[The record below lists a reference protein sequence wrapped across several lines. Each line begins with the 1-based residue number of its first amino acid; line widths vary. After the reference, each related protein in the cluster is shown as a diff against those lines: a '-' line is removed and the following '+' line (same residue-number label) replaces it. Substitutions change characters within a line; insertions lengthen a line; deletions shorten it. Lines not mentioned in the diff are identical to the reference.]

1 MTPPS
6 PSRHWMST
14 GACASA
20 SIAWRRRVQRLQ
32 RELGEVWEDM
42 RRLLDPG
49 AVVALEEFHAVT
61 PGGGDKAVDISR
73 EFFTSGEAGE
83 YVLVRDFNA
92 AAKRAGADTTV
103 VSLESL
109 GYTKR
114 QKKIEGKNRIRHPG
128 YPPSLRGSRGRD
140 WSVATPKLPRGRN
153 SFLPSQNHAKHK
165 TKMRPGEKV
174 ERQKRKHR
182 YSGGALPN
190 SYHSVE
196 LGYSRP

>member
-1 MTPPS
+1 MGPRRKRPELGEDSRLHVAATSS
-6 PSRHWMST
+6 PSSVKKTPSKKRAVTPKTRAADDTQHD
-14 GACASA
+14 AAVAIASLDVDRGLRERID
-20 SIAWRRRVQRLQ
+20 SVSQRVQRLQ

-114 QKKIEGKNRIRHPG
+114 QKKIEGKNEYVIQGIR
-128 YPPSLRGSRGRD
+128 LC
-140 WSVATPKLPRGRN
+140 
-153 SFLPSQNHAKHK
+153 
-165 TKMRPGEKV
+165 
-174 ERQKRKHR
+174 
-182 YSGGALPN
+182 
-190 SYHSVE
+190 
-196 LGYSRP
+196 

>member
-1 MTPPS
+1 MGPRRTRPDTLASSRHRVTATAS
-6 PSRHWMST
+6 PSSVKKRAVTPRTRAADDTQHD
-14 GACASA
+14 AAVAIASLDVDRGLRERIDGVA
-20 SIAWRRRVQRLQ
+20 RRVQRLQ

-109 GYTKR
+109 GCTKR
-114 QKKIEGKNRIRHPG
+114 QKKIEGKNQYVIQGIR
-128 YPPSLRGSRGRD
+128 LC
-140 WSVATPKLPRGRN
+140 
-153 SFLPSQNHAKHK
+153 
-165 TKMRPGEKV
+165 
-174 ERQKRKHR
+174 
-182 YSGGALPN
+182 
-190 SYHSVE
+190 
-196 LGYSRP
+196 

>member
-1 MTPPS
+1 MGPRRTRPDTLASSRLHVAATAS
-6 PSRHWMST
+6 PSSVKKRAVTPKTPVADHT
-14 GACASA
+14 QHDAAVAIASLDIDRGLRERIERVA
-20 SIAWRRRVQRLQ
+20 QRVQRLQ
-32 RELGEVWEDM
+32 RELGEVWDDM

-49 AVVALEEFHAVT
+49 VVVALEEFHAVT

-114 QKKIEGKNRIRHPG
+114 QKKIEGKNEYVIQGIR
-128 YPPSLRGSRGRD
+128 LC
-140 WSVATPKLPRGRN
+140 
-153 SFLPSQNHAKHK
+153 
-165 TKMRPGEKV
+165 
-174 ERQKRKHR
+174 
-182 YSGGALPN
+182 
-190 SYHSVE
+190 
-196 LGYSRP
+196 